1 MAVEKILVV
10 DDEPMIRKV
19 MEEWLR
25 AKRYSVHS
33 AGDLT
38 TAERMLKNDTFDLVF
53 LDRQLPDGEGTE
65 LLEAL
70 KKLETK
76 PMVVIMTGLAT
87 LESAVA
93 ALRFGAFDYLM
104 KPFSKGEVE
113 LLVKRADTFN
123 RVVRVNRLLTA
134 ALSDT
139 TDVVGQSGVFKRLR
153 EVISKVA
160 PTEATVLIQ
169 GENGTGKELVA
180 RAIYHESARRDGP
193 FIKVNCAALPEN
205 LIESEFFGHEKG
217 AFTGATE
224 RREGRFELA
233 DGGTLLLDEVS
244 EIPPHLQA
252 KLLRVLQEREFERVG
267 GNKTIK
273 VDVRVLATTNRAL
286 TKSVEKG
293 DFREDL
299 YYRLNVFPIQVPAL
313 RERKEDIELL
323 ARTFVQRFARKH
335 GISVTG
341 FSPAAIEALNSHS
354 WPGNVRELQNTIER
368 SVILSESGAPVEAE
382 ALGLAPIQGMTAGVK
397 TAKATPEDSQGE
409 LPLGS
414 LGSTGDRSATAS
426 GTSTSA
432 GSAEKAINGVSSSES
447 VRPLHEMEKD
457 AILRALEHT
466 GGNRT
471 KAADLLKIS
480 IRTLR
485 NKLKEYALDEGDPA
499 ALGE

>member
-33 AGDLT
+33 AGDLA
-38 TAERMLKNDTFDLVF
+38 TAERMLKADSFDLVF
-53 LDRQLPDGEGTE
+53 LDRKLPDGEGTD
-65 LLEAL
+65 LLEMMH
-70 KKLETK
+70 KLANK

-93 ALRFGAFDYLM
+93 GLRFGAFDYLM
-104 KPFSKGEVE
+104 KPFSKAEVE
-113 LLVKRADTFN
+113 LLVKRADSFN
-123 RVVRVNRLLTA
+123 HVVRVNRLLTA
-134 ALSDT
+134 ALSDAS
-139 TDVVGQSGVFKRLR
+139 DVVGQSGVFKRLR

-180 RAIYHESARRDGP
+180 RSIYHESARRDAP

-233 DGGTLLLDEVS
+233 HGGTLLLDEVS

-273 VDVRVLATTNRAL
+273 VDVRVLATTNRDILKA
-286 TKSVEKG
+286 VEKG

-299 YYRLNVFPIQVPAL
+299 YYRLNVFPIHVPAL
-313 RERKEDIELL
+313 RERREDVVLL
-323 ARTFVQRFARKH
+323 ADSFLHRFARKH
-335 GISVTG
+335 GIAVTG
-341 FSPAAIEALNSHS
+341 FSEEALAALQAHS

-368 SVILSESGAPVEAE
+368 AVILSEPDTPVEAP
-382 ALGLAPIQGMTAGVK
+382 ALGFGGAPTAPAVKPLA
-397 TAKATPEDSQGE
+397 E
-409 LPLGS
+409 
-414 LGSTGDRSATAS
+414 RSFTRK
-426 GTSTSA
+426 SA
-432 GSAEKAINGVSSSES
+432 GAATEVQ
-447 VRPLHEMEKD
+447 PLHELEKQ

-471 KAADLLKIS
+471 KAAELLGIS

-485 NKLKEYALDEGDPA
+485 NKLKEYSMDVAEPA
-499 ALGE
+499 EV

>member
-1 MAVEKILVV
+1 MAVEKILIV
-10 DDEPMIRKV
+10 DDEPMIRRV
-19 MEEWLR
+19 MEDWLR

-33 AGDLT
+33 AGDLSN
-38 TAERMLKNDTFDLVF
+38 AERMLKNDTFDLVF

-65 LLEAL
+65 LLEAM
-70 KKLETK
+70 KKLTHK
-76 PMVVIMTGLAT
+76 PMVVVMTGLAT

-139 TDVVGQSGVFKRLR
+139 SDVVGESGVFRRLR

-180 RAIYHESARRDGP
+180 RAIYHESARRDAP
-193 FIKVNCAALPEN
+193 FIKVNCAALPDN

-217 AFTGATE
+217 SFTGATE

-233 DGGTLLLDEVS
+233 NGGTLLLDEVR

-286 TKSVEKG
+286 T
-293 DFREDL
+293 
-299 YYRLNVFPIQVPAL
+299 
-313 RERKEDIELL
+313 
-323 ARTFVQRFARKH
+323 
-335 GISVTG
+335 
-341 FSPAAIEALNSHS
+341 
-354 WPGNVRELQNTIER
+354 
-368 SVILSESGAPVEAE
+368 
-382 ALGLAPIQGMTAGVK
+382 
-397 TAKATPEDSQGE
+397 
-409 LPLGS
+409 
-414 LGSTGDRSATAS
+414 
-426 GTSTSA
+426 
-432 GSAEKAINGVSSSES
+432 
-447 VRPLHEMEKD
+447 
-457 AILRALEHT
+457 
-466 GGNRT
+466 
-471 KAADLLKIS
+471 
-480 IRTLR
+480 
-485 NKLKEYALDEGDPA
+485 
-499 ALGE
+499 